1 MDNANPQTNGKLEEL
16 LNIARK
22 IESLSGPTKDTEDS
36 D

>member
-1 MDNANPQTNGKLEEL
+1 MDNANQQTNGKLEEL

-22 IESLSGPTKDTEDS
+22 IESLSSPTKDAEDS